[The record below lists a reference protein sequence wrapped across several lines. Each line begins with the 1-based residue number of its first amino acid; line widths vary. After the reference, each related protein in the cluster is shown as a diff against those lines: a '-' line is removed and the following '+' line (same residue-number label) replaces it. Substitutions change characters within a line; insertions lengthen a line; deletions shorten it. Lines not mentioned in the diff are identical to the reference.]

1 MDNRRDVMDLKELAA
16 ALRRGLPWIVGG
28 GLLGLAA
35 GAATLVTLDRQYEAS
50 ATVLLRSQ
58 VGGSSSALALSRI
71 SGMLGG
77 LAGGGLGGSE
87 VETEQ
92 QILTSRA
99 ILGEVVD
106 SLGLQVRVTEPSG
119 MRADELFSSYR
130 VAPDAAGG
138 ELRFER
144 RAGSFAVEGE
154 DFSGTVAPG
163 GSLRI
168 PGGVLVLRRSGL
180 PESFAVAVS
189 DRQGA
194 VMGVEKNLTAEV
206 TGGEVVGLSFRAEDP
221 RLAAAVPN
229 AMIARYLA
237 RRRTTDRGVN
247 QHRYEFLTAHTDSIA
262 TQLAVAESALRRH
275 QETSGVLDPELT
287 GKSELERAMTIQAEL
302 ETAEIEARSLQRIVS
317 RGASGGGF
325 SPRELAAFP
334 TFLSNAAI
342 NDVLSRLLKLE
353 TDRIALLERRTE
365 QDPEVIALSTSIDH
379 LEGQLVSLSRD
390 YLAGLNSQQSELRR
404 ELGGYQSALAALPGQ
419 AEESLR
425 HQREVRRLSETL
437 IAMQTQLVEARL
449 GAISEGGE
457 VRQVDV
463 AVPPRKPAFPNPP
476 LNLLGGLLG
485 GLFFGMVAA
494 VGASLARGEVREP
507 WEAELATGA
516 PAVGMEPGLPLWL
529 AGIGEARSALVVPAG
544 RSADPLAVAEQLA
557 ATASLRGRESMA
569 ADLTQP
575 VSVAPPRLAA
585 VVPSVRVGVP
595 GVEPGGVATL
605 AEGRPGPQAN
615 GNGASAGGM
624 RSALG
629 DLEARYGF
637 VAAALPG
644 IEGPQTVALLAPDR
658 PVVVVARAGRVH
670 RDALRRTVEACGR
683 LGVPVAGVVIQPAGK
698 RGRNA

>member
-1 MDNRRDVMDLKELAA
+1 MDNRRDVMDLKEIAA

-28 GLLGLAA
+28 GLLGLGI

-58 VGGSSSALALSRI
+58 VGGSSSAMALSRI

-77 LAGGGLGGSE
+77 LGGGGLGGSE

-119 MRADELFSSYR
+119 TRAEELFSSHR
-130 VAPDAAGG
+130 VAPDAEGG

-144 RAGSFAVEGE
+144 REGTYSVEGE

-168 PGGVLVLRRSGL
+168 PGGVLTLRRSGL
-180 PESFAVAVS
+180 PEVFEVAVS

-194 VMGVEKNLTAEV
+194 VLGVEKELSAEV
-206 TGGEVVGLSFRAEDP
+206 TGGEVVGISFRAGDP
-221 RLAAAVPN
+221 ELAAAVPN

-262 TQLAVAESALRRH
+262 TQLAVAENALRRH
-275 QETSGVLDPELT
+275 QETSGVLDPELS
-287 GKSELERAMTIQAEL
+287 GKTELERAMTIQAEL

-317 RGASGGGF
+317 RGAGGGF

-365 QDPEVIALSTSIDH
+365 QDPEVIALSTSIEH

-404 ELGGYQSALAALPGQ
+404 ELGGYQAALDALPGQ
-419 AEESLR
+419 AEESMR
-425 HQREVRRLSETL
+425 REREVLRLSQTL

-449 GAISEGGE
+449 GAISEGGD

-485 GLFFGMVAA
+485 GLFFGVVAA

-516 PAVGMEPGLPLWL
+516 PAVGMEPGMPLWL
-529 AGIGEARSALVVPAG
+529 AGIGDARSALVVPAG
-544 RSADPLAVAEQLA
+544 RSADALAVAEQLA
-557 ATASLRGRESMA
+557 ATAALRGREAMA

-575 VSVAPPRLAA
+575 VAAAPPRLAA
-585 VVPSVRVGVP
+585 AVPASRVGAVV
-595 GVEPGGVATL
+595 VEPGGVATL

-615 GNGASAGGM
+615 GTGASAGGM

-629 DLEARYGF
+629 DLEARYAF

-644 IEGPQTVALLAPDR
+644 IEGPQTVAVLAPDR

-670 RDALRRTVEACGR
+670 RDALRRTVEACER
-683 LGVPVAGVVIQPAGK
+683 LGVPVAGVVLQPVGK
-698 RGRNA
+698 RGRSA

>member
-1 MDNRRDVMDLKELAA
+1 MDTRRDVMDLKEIAA

-28 GLLGLAA
+28 GLLGLAV
-35 GAATLVTLDRQYEAS
+35 GAATLVTLDKQYEAS

-71 SGMLGG
+71 TGMLGG

-99 ILGEVVD
+99 VLGEVVD

-119 MRADELFSSYR
+119 VRAEELFSSRR
-130 VAPDAAGG
+130 VAPDAEGG

-144 RAGSFAVEGE
+144 REGSYSVEGE

-168 PGGVLVLRRSGL
+168 PGGVLTLRRSGL
-180 PESFAVAVS
+180 PERFEVAVS

-194 VMGVEKNLTAEV
+194 VLGVEKELNAEV
-206 TGGEVVGLSFRAEDP
+206 TGGEVVGISFRAGDP
-221 RLAAAVPN
+221 QLAAAVPN
-229 AMIARYLA
+229 AMIARDLA

-262 TQLAVAESALRRH
+262 TQLAVAENALRRH
-275 QETSGVLDPELT
+275 QETSGVLDPELS
-287 GKSELERAMTIQAEL
+287 GKTELERAMAIQAEL

-317 RGASGGGF
+317 RGAGGGGF

-404 ELGGYQSALAALPGQ
+404 ELGGYQAALDALPGQ
-419 AEESLR
+419 AEESMR
-425 HQREVRRLSETL
+425 REREVLRLSQTL

-449 GAISEGGE
+449 GAISEGGD

-463 AVPPRKPAFPNPP
+463 AVPPRKPAFPSPP

-507 WEAELATGA
+507 WEAELATGS
-516 PAVGMEPGLPLWL
+516 PAVGMEPGMPLWL
-529 AGIGEARSALVVPAG
+529 AGIGDARSALVVPAG
-544 RSADPLAVAEQLA
+544 RSADALAVAEQLA
-557 ATASLRGRESMA
+557 ATAALRGREAMA

-575 VSVAPPRLAA
+575 VQVVPNRLAT
-585 VVPSVRVGVP
+585 VVPAPRTGGGV
-595 GVEPGGVATL
+595 VEPGGVATL

-624 RSALG
+624 RSALV

-644 IEGPQTVALLAPDR
+644 IEGPQTVAVLAPDR

-670 RDALRRTVEACGR
+670 RDALRRTVEACER
-683 LGVPVAGVVIQPAGK
+683 LGVPVAGVVLQPVGK
-698 RGRNA
+698 RGRSA

>member
-1 MDNRRDVMDLKELAA
+1 MDNRRDVMDLKEIAA
-16 ALRRGLPWIVGG
+16 ALRRGLPWILGG

-58 VGGSSSALALSRI
+58 VGGSSSAMALSRI

-77 LAGGGLGGSE
+77 LGGGGLGGSE

-106 SLGLQVRVTEPSG
+106 SLGLQVRVTEPAG
-119 MRADELFSSYR
+119 MRADELFSSRR
-130 VAPDAAGG
+130 VAPDAEGG

-144 RAGSFAVEGE
+144 REGTYSVEGE

-168 PGGVLVLRRSGL
+168 PGGVLTLRRSGL
-180 PESFAVAVS
+180 PERFEVAVS

-194 VMGVEKNLTAEV
+194 VLGVEKELNAEV
-206 TGGEVVGLSFRAEDP
+206 TGGEVVGISFRAADP
-221 RLAAAVPN
+221 QLAAAVPN

-262 TQLAVAESALRRH
+262 TQLALAENALRRH
-275 QETSGVLDPELT
+275 QETSGVLDPELS
-287 GKSELERAMTIQAEL
+287 GKTELERAMAIQAQL

-317 RGASGGGF
+317 RGAGGGF

-365 QDPEVIALSTSIDH
+365 QDPEVIALSTSIEH

-390 YLAGLNSQQSELRR
+390 YLAGLNGQQSELRR
-404 ELGGYQSALAALPGQ
+404 ELGGYQAALAALPSQ

-425 HQREVRRLSETL
+425 REREVLRLSQTL
-437 IAMQTQLVEARL
+437 VAMQTQLVEARL
-449 GAISEGGE
+449 GAISEGGD

-516 PAVGMEPGLPLWL
+516 PAVGMEPGMPLWL
-529 AGIGEARSALVVPAG
+529 AGIGDARSALVVPAG
-544 RSADPLAVAEQLA
+544 RSADALAVAEQLA
-557 ATASLRGRESMA
+557 ATAALRGREAMA
-569 ADLTQP
+569 VDLTQP
-575 VSVAPPRLAA
+575 VTAAPNRLAA
-585 VVPSVRVGVP
+585 ALPASRVGAA

-605 AEGRPGPQAN
+605 AEGRPGLQAN
-615 GNGASAGGM
+615 GNGASVGGM

-644 IEGPQTVALLAPDR
+644 IEGPQTVAVLAPDR

-670 RDALRRTVEACGR
+670 RDALRRTVEACER
-683 LGVPVAGVVIQPAGK
+683 LGVPVAGVVLQPVGK
-698 RGRNA
+698 RGRSA

>member
-16 ALRRGLPWIVGG
+16 ALRRGLPWILGG
-28 GLLGLAA
+28 GLLGLGL
-35 GAATLVTLDRQYEAS
+35 GALTLVTLDRQYEAS

-58 VGGSSSALALSRI
+58 AGGSSSALALSRI

-77 LAGGGLGGSE
+77 LGGGGLGGSE

-99 ILGEVVD
+99 VLGEVVD

-119 MRADELFSSYR
+119 ARADEVFSSYR
-130 VAPDAAGG
+130 IAPDAAGG
-138 ELRFER
+138 EFSFER
-144 RAGSFAVEGE
+144 REGSWAVEGE
-154 DFSGTVAPG
+154 DFSATVAPG
-163 GSLRI
+163 GSLRV

-180 PESFAVAVS
+180 PDKFEVAVS

-194 VMGVEKNLTAEV
+194 VLAVEKSLSAEV
-206 TGGEVVGLSFRAEDP
+206 TGGEVVGISFRAGDP
-221 RLAAAVPN
+221 RLAAEVPN

-262 TQLAVAESALRRH
+262 SQLAAAESALRRH
-275 QETSGVLDPELT
+275 QEASGVLDPELS
-287 GKSELERAMTIQAEL
+287 GKTELERAMTIQAEL
-302 ETAEIEARSLQRIVS
+302 ETAEIEARSLQRIVA
-317 RGASGGGF
+317 RGGSGGGF

-334 TFLSNAAI
+334 TFLNNPAI

-353 TDRIALLERRTE
+353 TDRIVLLERRTE
-365 QDPEVIALSTSIDH
+365 RDPEVMALSSSIEH
-379 LEGQLVSLSRD
+379 LEGQLVALSRD
-390 YLAGLNSQQSELRR
+390 YLAGLNSRQSELRR
-404 ELGGYQSALAALPGQ
+404 ELGGYRSTLAALPAQ
-419 AEESLR
+419 AEQSLR
-425 HQREVRRLSETL
+425 REREVRRLSETL

-449 GAISEGGE
+449 GAIGEGGE

-485 GLFFGMVAA
+485 GLFFGTVAA
-494 VGASLARGEVREP
+494 VAASLARGEVREP

-544 RSADPLAVAEQLA
+544 RSADALAVAEQLV
-557 ATASLRGRESMA
+557 ATAALRGREAMA

-575 VSVAPPRLAA
+575 VTVAPPRLAA
-585 VVPSVRVGVP
+585 TVPAARVA
-595 GVEPGGVATL
+595 ETGGVATL
-605 AEGRPGPQAN
+605 EGRPGPQAN

-644 IEGPQTVALLAPDR
+644 IEGPQTVAVLAPER

-670 RDALRRTVEACGR
+670 RDALRRTVEACER
-683 LGVPVAGVVIQPAGK
+683 LGVPVAGVVLQPAAK
-698 RGRNA
+698 RGRKS

>member
-1 MDNRRDVMDLKELAA
+1 MDDRRDVMDLKELAA
-16 ALRRGLPWIVGG
+16 ALRRGLPWILGG
-28 GLLGLAA
+28 GLLGLGL
-35 GAATLVTLDRQYEAS
+35 GALTLVTLDRQYEAS

-77 LAGGGLGGSE
+77 LGGGGLGGSE

-99 ILGEVVD
+99 VLGEVVD

-119 MRADELFSSYR
+119 TRADELFSSYR

-138 ELRFER
+138 EFRFER
-144 RAGSFAVEGE
+144 RGGSYAVEGE
-154 DFSGTVAPG
+154 GFSATVAPG
-163 GSLRI
+163 GSLRV
-168 PGGVLVLRRSGL
+168 PGGVLALRRSGL
-180 PESFAVAVS
+180 PDEFTVSVS

-194 VMGVEKNLTAEV
+194 VLAVEKSLSAEV
-206 TGGEVVGLSFRAEDP
+206 TGGEVVGISFRAGEP
-221 RLAAAVPN
+221 RLAAEVPN

-262 TQLAVAESALRRH
+262 TQLAVAENALRRH
-275 QETSGVLDPELT
+275 QETSGVLDPELS
-287 GKSELERAMTIQAEL
+287 GKTELERAMTIQSEL
-302 ETAEIEARSLQRIVS
+302 ETAEIEARSLQRIVA
-317 RGASGGGF
+317 RGASGGF

-334 TFLSNAAI
+334 TFLNNPAI

-353 TDRIALLERRTE
+353 TDRIVLLERRTE
-365 QDPEVIALSTSIDH
+365 RDPEVMALSSSIDH

-390 YLAGLNSQQSELRR
+390 YLAGLNSRQSELRR
-404 ELGGYQSALAALPGQ
+404 ELGGYQSTLAALPGQ

-425 HQREVRRLSETL
+425 RQREVRRLSETL

-494 VGASLARGEVREP
+494 VAASLARGEVREP

-544 RSADPLAVAEQLA
+544 RSADALAVAEQLV
-557 ATASLRGRESMA
+557 ATASLRGREAMA

-585 VVPSVRVGVP
+585 VVPAARGA
-595 GVEPGGVATL
+595 EAGGVATL
-605 AEGRPGPQAN
+605 AEGRPGPLAN

-644 IEGPQTVALLAPDR
+644 IEGPQTVAVLAPER

-670 RDALRRTVEACGR
+670 RDALRRTVEACER
-683 LGVPVAGVVIQPAGK
+683 LGVPVAGVVLQPAAK
-698 RGRNA
+698 RARKS